1 MSTTLCSLVAK
12 NSLRMILVEKKI
24 LSQKFLQASILPPYI
39 FTTSYSTLATH
50 YVLFSFLC
58 NESRIGKK
66 EREKNNSR
74 DSIL

>member
-39 FTTSYSTLATH
+39 FTTSYSTH

>member
-12 NSLRMILVEKKI
+12 NSLRMILVEKRFFHKNSSKLRFFLPI
-24 LSQKFLQASILPPYI
+24 FSQRVIRH
-39 FTTSYSTLATH
+39 TM
-50 YVLFSFLC
+50 FSFRFFV
-58 NESRIGKK
+58 ESRIGKK

>member
-12 NSLRMILVEKKI
+12 NSLRMILVEKRFFHKNSSKLRFFLPI
-24 LSQKFLQASILPPYI
+24 FSQRVIRHSQH
-39 FTTSYSTLATH
+39 TM
-50 YVLFSFLC
+50 FSFRFFV
-58 NESRIGKK
+58 ESRIEKK